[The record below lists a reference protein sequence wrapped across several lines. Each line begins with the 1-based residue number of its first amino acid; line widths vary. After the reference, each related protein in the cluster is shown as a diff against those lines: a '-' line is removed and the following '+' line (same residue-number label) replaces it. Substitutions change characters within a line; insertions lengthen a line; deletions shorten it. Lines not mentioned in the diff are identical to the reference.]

1 MVTCMHFRVSVCT
14 FLSEE
19 TYLRV
24 KVLLDDVSIS
34 EETYLRVKVLLD
46 DISISEET
54 YLRVKVLLDDVQDLH
69 TPLISV
75 FY

>member
-14 FLSEE
+14 FL
-19 TYLRV
+19 
-24 KVLLDDVSIS
+24 S